1 MPATVVTPLG
11 EHEGVTLAQKVCVI
25 PILRAGLGMVEP
37 MLDLLPNADVHHIGM
52 YRSRNSLLPIQVRS
66 AQGWVHQNRE
76 GKGRSEEGI
85 GRGAG
90 AIGSGRRGSGQPGA
104 SRARARER
112 AMAASRLSRVART
125 HARVAPGRSRAERA
139 AAAWRDLAQRDD
151 DDRARSPTRRRPRR
165 AR

>member
-66 AQGWVHQNRE
+66 SQGWVHQNRE
-76 GKGRSEEGI
+76 GKWEVRRRDRS
-85 GRGAG
+85 RRRSNRQRAARQRAAG
-90 AIGSGRRGSGQPGA
+90 
-104 SRARARER
+104 
-112 AMAASRLSRVART
+112 RLSRAHARAGDGGVPSLSRART
-125 HARVAPGRSRAERA
+125 HARVAPGRSHAERA
-139 AAAWRDLAQRDD
+139 AAARRDLAQRDD